1 MLQFLRKIVALPSR
15 RTLLVVLKKV
25 PFSVGVNKHFFKHIS
40 QSLTREQDKTCVL
53 LFDEI
58 DIKEQFHYDIGSDR
72 VIGYEDYGREELFI
86 KSANKALVFMC
97 QGLSRNWKKPV
108 AYYFCNNACHAD
120 NLIKCVHEVL
130 HAAIHIGGLDVVAT
144 ICDMGSNN
152 VKALKDLKS
161 SLEHPFFMFEDKQI
175 WTMMDPPH
183 LLKCT
188 VALFRK
194 YNVLLPVVTDDG
206 KQHKMEASFND
217 IVEAHVIDK
226 KSPLIF
232 RAMYKLKEVHL
243 APVMRFA
250 MKVGIAAQI
259 MSRTVAA

>member
-1 MLQFLRKIVALPSR
+1 
-15 RTLLVVLKKV
+15 
-25 PFSVGVNKHFFKHIS
+25 
-40 QSLTREQDKTCVL
+40 LTREQDKTCVL

-161 SLEHPFFMFEDKQI
+161 SLERPFFMFEDKQI
-175 WTMMDPPH
+175 WRMMDSPH

-188 VALFRK
+188 VALCRK
-194 YNVLLPVVTDDG
+194 YNVLLPVLTDDG

-217 IVEAHVIDK
+217 MV
-226 KSPLIF
+226 SPLIF
-232 RAMYKLKEVHL
+232 RVMYKLKEVDL